1 MLLSDDSDQPI
12 VVTQLLLFRGL
23 RAAFF
28 SNFAIDDDS
37 IYFSALVLIFP
48 AFGTRHTFY
57 ADRAAAFL
65 KYLRFSRQIDWNNF
79 SHTDSSAVP
88 SNVPSRSRKTVV
100 ICLLLVPCFPF
111 FLNASWAFRKF
122 TAALPGALGE
132 TNFRYF

>member
-88 SNVPSRSRKTVV
+88 AAFKRAQPKQKDGGDLSSACAVFSFFFFVRLVGLSKIYGCVAG
-100 ICLLLVPCFPF
+100 CL
-111 FLNASWAFRKF
+111 
-122 TAALPGALGE
+122 G
-132 TNFRYF
+132 

>member
-23 RAAFF
+23 RAALF

-111 FLNASWAFRKF
+111 FFVRLVGLSKIYGSVA
-122 TAALPGALGE
+122 GCLG
-132 TNFRYF
+132 